1 MVFITEIIFFYW
13 KYLVCLGRKKNL
25 AFLFLAYFSIC
36 LVYGSM
42 KLVFSLESL
51 HVVGFCNQCML
62 EMGGKMIPLHDVQN
76 VLSQIILDDPFNKNL
91 IFGGYL
97 TDRER

>member
-1 MVFITEIIFFYW
+1 
-13 KYLVCLGRKKNL
+13 
-25 AFLFLAYFSIC
+25 
-36 LVYGSM
+36 
-42 KLVFSLESL
+42 
-51 HVVGFCNQCML
+51 ML